1 MPRPVVP
8 PRLTRGELVAGCVP
22 VGALL
27 HASVWG
33 CSPGRCS
40 RWLPHGGG
48 LELRTDRVLDREFA
62 ELLHERATRALTYLF
77 EAISS
82 LGSSRTLS
90 LVAFFAVVLLVSRR
104 RLLDT
109 LLVIVALVGAEVLDS
124 RGQGRLSARA
134 PCLRRSHR
142 GACIGLS
149 FPSAHAGAS
158 MALYGALAFLL
169 ARDLKSTRA
178 RRLLPCST
186 VAHWRDRLLPPVPG
200 RALPLGCPGWIEP
213 GPRVDHAL
221 RSLDRA
227 RPDSRRRRRPG

>member
-40 RWLPHGGG
+40 RWLHHGGAWNSG
-48 LELRTDRVLDREFA
+48 QIVVLDREFA

-124 RGQGRLSARA
+124 AVKAGFQRERPVFADPIAGRASGFRSRA
-134 PCLRRSHR
+134 P
-142 GACIGLS
+142 
-149 FPSAHAGAS
+149 
-158 MALYGALAFLL
+158 
-169 ARDLKSTRA
+169 T
-178 RRLLPCST
+178 
-186 VAHWRDRLLPPVPG
+186 
-200 RALPLGCPGWIEP
+200 P
-213 GPRVDHAL
+213 GPRWHSTARWRSSL
-221 RSLDRA
+221 RATSSQRA
-227 RPDSRRRRRPG
+227 RASAASL